1 MVTNL
6 VCVIT
11 PSPFSR

>member
-1 MVTNL
+1 VNVDPFGTNL

-11 PSPFSR
+11 